1 MTIILLI
8 QSYIPVKGIM
18 PMKKK
23 FDEFLEI
30 EIKNLGDL
38 IKQVTPDSID
48 PKSGRFRDLSIFR
61 GLPNASWELFT
72 KLDRLGDNESPYFQK
87 SHLESHIFRNFIR
100 YSKPYITR
108 LIENRWEYLIIAQHH
123 LLPTRLLDWTFSPL
137 AAAHFATIDR
147 DTDADCVIWKL
158 DWPIMHKHFSLEDNS
173 YTCDEIDKL
182 IKDRGFESILDL
194 FDEEDTIKNRF
205 VCMLE
210 PPSIDNRI
218 VAQSAVF
225 TVSSNKKSSLNQI
238 LVDSDIPNALTR
250 YIIPNE
256 KIDMIR
262 DQLDMCSI
270 DERRL
275 FPDLDGVAAEMSRYY
290 STSPK

>member
-1 MTIILLI
+1 
-8 QSYIPVKGIM
+8 
-18 PMKKK
+18 MKNK
-23 FDEFLEI
+23 FDDFPEI
-30 EIKNLGDL
+30 IINNLGDL
-38 IKQVTPDSID
+38 IKQVTPESID

-61 GLPNASWELFT
+61 GHSDESWELLT
-72 KLDRLGDNESPYFQK
+72 KLDRLGSNTPPYFQK

-100 YSKPYITR
+100 YSRPYITR
-108 LIENRWEYLIIAQHH
+108 RIENRWEYLTIAQHH

-147 DTDADCVIWKL
+147 NTNADCVVWKL
-158 DWPIMHKHFSLEDNS
+158 DWPLIHKHFSLEDNS
-173 YTCDEIDKL
+173 YTCEEIDIL
-182 IKDRGFESILDL
+182 IKERGFGSILEL
-194 FDEEDTIKNRF
+194 FEKEDTKKNRF

-218 VAQSAVF
+218 VAQSAAF
-225 TVSSNKKSSLNQI
+225 TVSSNKKLSLNQI
-238 LVDSDIPNALTR
+238 VVDSNISEALTR
-250 YIIPNE
+250 FIIPNE
-256 KIDMIR
+256 KIDIIR
-262 DQLDMCSI
+262 DQLDMCSV